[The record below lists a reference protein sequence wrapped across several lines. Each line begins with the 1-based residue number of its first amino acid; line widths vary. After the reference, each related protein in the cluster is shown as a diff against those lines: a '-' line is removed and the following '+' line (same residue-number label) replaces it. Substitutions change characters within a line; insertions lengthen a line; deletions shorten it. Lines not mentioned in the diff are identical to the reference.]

1 LKLALAANPQNVR
14 ATILSGDAAEA
25 AGDPAAAIGHWK
37 RVDTQNP
44 AYLPLV
50 ADKLMKAYI
59 ALGKPADGAEP
70 LMGNVDRYPSNDL
83 LDIAYQHIAAMRGQD
98 AAHALARAQM
108 EKSPNLSG
116 MLHLLDA
123 QIAAADEPRR
133 KELEMMRALIR
144 QRTKNL
150 PRYTCQNCGF
160 RARLFYRQCPVAAA
174 GKPMRRGASN
184 LRCRADPGERR
195 RWRLPP
201 ASAGAAKLVNRD
213 VPEHL

>member
-1 LKLALAANPQNVR
+1 MSIAIR
-14 ATILSGDAAEA
+14 RTICSTSRISTSRPCA
-25 AGDPAAAIGHWK
+25 AG
-37 RVDTQNP
+37 R
-44 AYLPLV
+44 
-50 ADKLMKAYI
+50 
-59 ALGKPADGAEP
+59 GA
-70 LMGNVDRYPSNDL
+70 RT
-83 LDIAYQHIAAMRGQD
+83 
-98 AAHALARAQM
+98 ARAQM

-133 KELEMMRALIR
+133 KELVMRALIR

-195 RWRLPP
+195 RM
-201 ASAGAAKLVNRD
+201 AVAAGFGRAAKLVNYRD